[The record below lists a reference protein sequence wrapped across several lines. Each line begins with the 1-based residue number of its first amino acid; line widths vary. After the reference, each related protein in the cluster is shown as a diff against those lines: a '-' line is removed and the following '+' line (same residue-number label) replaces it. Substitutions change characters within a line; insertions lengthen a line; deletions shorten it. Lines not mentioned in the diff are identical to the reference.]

1 MKRYFSVNESAEYL
15 STSVRFVRRLVS
27 ERRITF
33 YKVGSHVRISL
44 EDLEAFIQDGR
55 VNAVTTVSVQ
65 QDLKGVA

>member
-1 MKRYFSVNESAEYL
+1 MNRYLSVPEAAEYL

-44 EDLEAFIQDGR
+44 EDLEAFIQQGR
-55 VNAVTTVSVQ
+55 VDAVTTASVQ
-65 QDLKGVA
+65 RGMEGAA